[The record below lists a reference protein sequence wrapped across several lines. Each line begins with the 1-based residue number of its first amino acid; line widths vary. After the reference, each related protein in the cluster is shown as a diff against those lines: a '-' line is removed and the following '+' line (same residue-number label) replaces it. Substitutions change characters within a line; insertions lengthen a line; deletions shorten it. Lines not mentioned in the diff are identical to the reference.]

1 MSKLKD
7 QVAIVT
13 GGGGG
18 LGEAICHCFAEEG
31 ADLVV
36 SDLKRDLAEMVSK
49 KVESMGRKSITIAT
63 DVRNSK
69 DCQDLI
75 EKTIS
80 RFGKIDILVCNAG
93 VGGYAKRPDSDAPLI
108 IENVREEEDW
118 DYTIDVNL
126 KGVFLCCQ
134 AAAPQFKKQRKG
146 KIINISSIAGR
157 KGADWLPHY
166 SASKAGVI
174 VLTQSIA
181 LQLAPYNINVNTV
194 CPGVIW
200 TPLWENEGSRVLSQ
214 AHPQFKGKPRQD
226 IFDTLVRTM
235 IPLGRPQTPESIA
248 KAVLFFASSDA
259 DEITGQAL
267 NVDGGAVFN

>member
-1 MSKLKD
+1 MRLKD
-7 QVAIVT
+7 KIAIVT

-18 LGEAICHCFAEEG
+18 LGEAISLCFAEEG

-36 SDLKRDLAEMVSK
+36 SDLKRDLAEKVSK
-49 KVESMGRKSITIAT
+49 KVEAMGRRSLSVAT
-63 DVRNSK
+63 DVRKSK
-69 DCQDLI
+69 DCKDLM
-75 EKTIS
+75 EESLK

-93 VGGYAKRPDSDAPLI
+93 VGGYAKRPDSDAPLT
-108 IENVREEEDW
+108 IENIREEEDW

-134 AAAPQFKKQRKG
+134 AAVPHFKKQKKG

-157 KGADWLPHY
+157 RGADWLPHY

-174 VLTQSIA
+174 VLTQAIA

-194 CPGVIW
+194 CPGFIW
-200 TPLWENEGSRVLSQ
+200 TPLFENEGSRVLSQ
-214 AHPQFKGKPRQD
+214 GHPKFKGMSKKD
-226 IFDTLVRTM
+226 IFHALVRTM

-267 NVDGGAVFN
+267 NVDGGTILS